1 MLGATMVSFD
11 LRETLIPFSLLQIA
25 NTFRAMK
32 PGEEMEVVSGVTP
45 TDRAILKE
53 VIRILPQAEY
63 DLITGKTPMGGDSVT
78 RLRLRKKKSRI
89 TQNQKGELSCPK
101 SI

>member
-1 MLGATMVSFD
+1 MVSFD

-25 NTFRAMK
+25 TAFRAMK
-32 PGEEMEVVSGVTP
+32 PGEEMEVVSGVAP

-53 VIRILPQAEY
+53 VIRILPQADY
-63 DLITGKTPMGGDSVT
+63 DLITGKTPMSGDPVT
-78 RLRLRKKKSRI
+78 RLRLKKKKSRI